1 MEEDGGSVVEVARR
15 VGAVVGLLVVQMAAA
30 AGAAG
35 AAMAAGAAVGA
46 VACFHDL
53 LEPWKAEERE
63 DSILIPLLPQ
73 LGPHCAGIK
82 GAFQQNRHRDT

>member
-1 MEEDGGSVVEVARR
+1 MVEVARR
-15 VGAVVGLLVVQMAAA
+15 VGAAVGLLVVQMAAA

-53 LEPWKAEERE
+53 LEPELGFPQRHAYH
-63 DSILIPLLPQ
+63 DVFLL
-73 LGPHCAGIK
+73 LS
-82 GAFQQNRHRDT
+82 